1 MTVAEEQHFTRA
13 AARVHVV
20 QSSLSASIKALER
33 ELGQPLFVRDN
44 RRVTLTQAGRALL
57 PAARATLAAVDEGR
71 DAVAG
76 LGGVLRGQLH
86 VGAIQTLGVVDLAA
100 LLTTFRKAHSG
111 VTLRLSWGAAGDLA
125 RAVVDGE
132 LDVAFVDG
140 PIDLARLMITDV
152 GHDALVLAMR
162 CDDPLARRRTIRL
175 NEAVLRDRDFVEYRA
190 DSALRSQID
199 AACARARL
207 ARRVA
212 CEVANM
218 QYLVEMVSCGA
229 GLSLLPPMAIRPVA
243 DNVVGIPV
251 TPAIRR
257 DMSAVVARGRPPL
270 GAAQALLDLL
280 TCQLKGKE
288 HARRT

>member
-1 MTVAEEQHFTRA
+1 MELRQLEHFVTVAEEQHFTRA

-33 ELGQPLFVRDN
+33 ELGEPLFVRDN

-71 DAVAG
+71 DTVAG
-76 LGGVLRGQLH
+76 VHGVLRGELH

-100 LLTTFRKAHSG
+100 LLTTFRKDHPG

-140 PIDLARLMITDV
+140 PIDRVRLMTTDL

-162 CDDPLARRRTIRL
+162 RDTRSHVVAPSASATPCSTIEISL
-175 NEAVLRDRDFVEYRA
+175 
-190 DSALRSQID
+190 STAL
-199 AACARARL
+199 
-207 ARRVA
+207 
-212 CEVANM
+212 
-218 QYLVEMVSCGA
+218 
-229 GLSLLPPMAIRPVA
+229 IRPCVRRSTQRA
-243 DNVVGIPV
+243 PAPDSLEESPV
-251 TPAIRR
+251 K
-257 DMSAVVARGRPPL
+257 S
-270 GAAQALLDLL
+270 Q
-280 TCQLKGKE
+280 TCSTSSKW
-288 HARRT
+288 